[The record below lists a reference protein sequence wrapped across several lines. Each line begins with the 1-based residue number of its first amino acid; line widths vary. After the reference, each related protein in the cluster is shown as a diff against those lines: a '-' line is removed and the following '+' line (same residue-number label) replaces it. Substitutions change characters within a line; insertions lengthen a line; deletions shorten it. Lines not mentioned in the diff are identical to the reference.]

1 MHKMVTLRSI
11 LSQNFPT
18 VFNVTGNNFNFKKAY
33 FFILRKS
40 QKAFSF
46 HFKSILEF

>member
-40 QKAFSF
+40 QEVFSF
-46 HFKSILEF
+46 HFKPILEF